1 MQGTYETPLV
11 VLSVFIAALASYVAI
26 EFAGRVDS
34 VAGRR
39 RGWLLAGAL
48 AMGSGIWSMHFVGMT
63 AFELPVAISFDLGI
77 TALSWGAAVAVSALA
92 LVLVTGSGLSR
103 ARIAYGA
110 LVMGAGICLMHY
122 GGMWAMRMEPG
133 IGYDPLWFTASV
145 LIAVSA
151 SAAALYV
158 VAQLKRVESWRDIGL
173 RLGAAGIMGLAVAG
187 MHYSGMA
194 AARFDAN
201 AFCASTN
208 ALSAEFMSTPVV
220 ILSVLGLVI
229 AIAFAVADAREVL
242 RREREARAEASR
254 VKDLAFIDALTGLA
268 NRPRLSQWVT
278 ARLARG
284 ERFSLLS
291 IGIEAGSGRGD
302 EDLKMLAA
310 GLQRGLRNIA
320 HVARSGSEQLTLV
333 LDTDDT
339 AALLA
344 WSRSELLPLLAPLGA
359 AGLRLEF
366 GLAIAPADGSN
377 AQMLLLR
384 AGARAGSLQWLIE
397 QAAEAD
403 GLGAAA

>member
-26 EFAGRVDS
+26 EFAGRVDG

-77 TALSWGAAVAVSALA
+77 TVLSWVAAVAVSALA
-92 LVLVTGSGLSR
+92 LVLVTGSGLNR

-110 LVMGAGICLMHY
+110 LAMGAGICLMHY

-133 IGYDPLWFTASV
+133 IGYDPVWFTVSV

-151 SAAALYV
+151 SAAALFV
-158 VAQLKRVESWRDIGL
+158 VAQLKVVASWRDIGL

-201 AFCASTN
+201 AFCASSN

-220 ILSVLGLVI
+220 ILSLLGLAI

-242 RREREARAEASR
+242 RREREARAEAAR
-254 VKDLAFIDALTGLA
+254 VKDLAFIDGITGLA
-268 NRPRLSQWVT
+268 NRPRLGQWVT

-284 ERFSLLS
+284 ARFSLLS

-302 EDLKMLAA
+302 EDLKTLALA
-310 GLQRGLRNIA
+310 LQRGLRNIGPL
-320 HVARSGSEQLTLV
+320 ARSGSEQLTLV

-339 AALLA
+339 AALLT
-344 WSRSELLPLLAPLGA
+344 WSRSELMPLLAPLSA
-359 AGLRLEF
+359 AGLGFEF
-366 GLAIAPADGSN
+366 GLAIAPADGGN

-384 AGARAGSLQWLIE
+384 AGARAGSLEWLIE